1 MQHENARNGVGKL
14 FTAEI
19 LLIVS
24 VFCSLLTL
32 IPVVGTIIGGLAI
45 AVLGIIA
52 FILQLVGLSKAGQD
66 SDQIKSAFMW
76 VIIGLIVSIVMAI
89 FAGIWSDATWIQ
101 SIGKIV
107 NFIISL
113 LVTYNVLFGC
123 AGLNS
128 ALSERAES
136 TWKFYMIVIII
147 EIVVTIVLV
156 ILTLIG
162 LYTAMAVIAVIFVL
176 VDVVL
181 QLIAYFKYLGFL
193 KQAKDEV

>member
-19 LLIVS
+19 LMIVS
-24 VFCSLLTL
+24 VFCSLLTI
-32 IPVVGTIIGGLAI
+32 IPVVGTVIGGLAMG
-45 AVLGIIA
+45 VLGIIA

-76 VIIGLIVSIVMAI
+76 VIIGLIVSIVVAI
-89 FAGIWSDATWIQ
+89 LGGIWSEATWIQ
-101 SIGKIV
+101 SLGKII
-107 NFIISL
+107 NFVIGL

-128 ALSERAES
+128 ALSERAEK

-147 EIVVTIVLV
+147 EIVVTIVVL
-156 ILTLIG
+156 ILTLVG
-162 LYTAMAVIAVIFVL
+162 LYAASAVIAIIFVL

-181 QLIAYFKYLGFL
+181 SLIAYFKYLGFL